1 MLILNSIAYI
11 LSRTLVQISA
21 VCRPLSPISVLLIFF
36 VRGTQKRSLLPG
48 LIKIFSQASRLDRF
62 FISSSLL
69 QSVRGNKCFPCPLS
83 DHDFVDLFLSP
94 VNVSFH
100 GSGVWKFNCSLLS
113 DDDFISTMTSLITAE
128 KEKLPVFTSLGAW
141 WDNLK
146 IQIRRH

>member
-1 MLILNSIAYI
+1 M
-11 LSRTLVQISA
+11 QISA
-21 VCRPLSPISVLLIFF
+21 VCRPLSPVSVLLIFF

-48 LIKIFSQASRLDRF
+48 LIKIFPK
-62 FISSSLL
+62 LL
-69 QSVRGNKCFPCPLS
+69 VSIAFLFQSVRGNKCFPCPLS

-128 KEKLPVFTSLGAW
+128 KEKIPVFTSLGAW